1 MDRSGTWKR
10 ISRNWG
16 LYLLLLPALVL
27 LILFAYKPMYGVVIA
42 FKNYKN
48 SLGILG
54 SPWVDPLFK
63 NFQRF
68 FNSYQCGTTI
78 RNTLRLTVYSL
89 AVGFP
94 IPIIL
99 ALMINQITAMRFRR
113 TFQTILYLPHFIST
127 VVMVGLLLIWLSP
140 SSGLVGA
147 FYRLLG
153 KEAPNVMTSAS
164 GFPSIY
170 VWSDIWQH
178 AGWDSIVFLAALS
191 SIDPTLYEAATVDG
205 ATRWQKM
212 RYIDL
217 PLLMAT
223 GEEHGE
229 HEQPHQRLPAPEIP
243 PGQGVGRRNIDRK
256 ADEGADHGVQDGVAV
271 AHPDVGLVEQF
282 LVAVQCEAY
291 RHEPDVPARH
301 GRRVGKG
308 SDDDKPQGIQN
319 QNQQQEAD
327 QIEHHVKGHV
337 LGLAAHAVPSVG
349 RMERLFPGRRSHP
362 PSLLTT
368 GWFRPASG

>member
-16 LYLLLLPALVL
+16 LYLLLLPSLVL

-54 SPWVDPLFK
+54 SPWAEPLFK

-68 FNSYQCGTTI
+68 FNSYQCEATI
-78 RNTLRLTVYSL
+78 RNTLRLSLYSL

-153 KEAPNVMTSAS
+153 KDAPNVMTSAS

-170 VWSDIWQH
+170 VWSDVWQH
-178 AGWDSIVFLAALS
+178 SGWDSIVFLAALS

-223 GEEHGE
+223 ACIMLILRAGNLMNVGFEKVFLMQNDLNMSTSEIIATYVYKMGLRNSQYAVSTAVNLFNNLINFGLLLLVNCITRKLGET
-229 HEQPHQRLPAPEIP
+229 
-243 PGQGVGRRNIDRK
+243 
-256 ADEGADHGVQDGVAV
+256 
-271 AHPDVGLVEQF
+271 
-282 LVAVQCEAY
+282 
-291 RHEPDVPARH
+291 
-301 GRRVGKG
+301 
-308 SDDDKPQGIQN
+308 
-319 QNQQQEAD
+319 
-327 QIEHHVKGHV
+327 
-337 LGLAAHAVPSVG
+337 
-349 RMERLFPGRRSHP
+349 
-362 PSLLTT
+362 SL
-368 GWFRPASG
+368 W

>member
-1 MDRSGTWKR
+1 MNRSGTWKR

-16 LYLLLLPALVL
+16 LYLLLLPSLVL

-54 SPWVDPLFK
+54 SPWAEPLFK

-68 FNSYQCGTTI
+68 FNSYQCEATI
-78 RNTLRLTVYSL
+78 RNTLRLSLYSL

-153 KEAPNVMTSAS
+153 KDAPNVMTSAS

-170 VWSDIWQH
+170 VWSDVWQH
-178 AGWDSIVFLAALS
+178 SGWDSIVFLAALS
-191 SIDPTLYEAATVDG
+191 SIDSTLYEAAMVDG

-217 PLLMAT
+217 PLLMSTACIMLILRAGNLMNVGFEKVFLMQNDLNMSTSEIIAT
-223 GEEHGE
+223 YVYKMGLRNSQYAVSTAVNLFNNLVNFVLLLLVNCVTRKLGET
-229 HEQPHQRLPAPEIP
+229 
-243 PGQGVGRRNIDRK
+243 
-256 ADEGADHGVQDGVAV
+256 
-271 AHPDVGLVEQF
+271 
-282 LVAVQCEAY
+282 
-291 RHEPDVPARH
+291 
-301 GRRVGKG
+301 
-308 SDDDKPQGIQN
+308 S
-319 QNQQQEAD
+319 
-327 QIEHHVKGHV
+327 
-337 LGLAAHAVPSVG
+337 
-349 RMERLFPGRRSHP
+349 LF
-362 PSLLTT
+362 
-368 GWFRPASG
+368 

>member
-1 MDRSGTWKR
+1 MNRSGTWKR

-16 LYLLLLPALVL
+16 LYLLLLPSLVL

-54 SPWVDPLFK
+54 SPWAEPLFK

-68 FNSYQCGTTI
+68 FNSYQCETTI
-78 RNTLRLTVYSL
+78 RNTLRLSLYSL

-153 KEAPNVMTSAS
+153 KDAPNVMTSAS

-170 VWSDIWQH
+170 VWSDVWQH
-178 AGWDSIVFLAALS
+178 SGWDSIVFLAALS

-223 GEEHGE
+223 ACIMLILRAGNLMNVGFEKVFLMQNDLNMSTSEIIATYVYKMGLRNSQYAVSTAVNLFNNLVNFVLLLLVNCVTRKLGET
-229 HEQPHQRLPAPEIP
+229 
-243 PGQGVGRRNIDRK
+243 
-256 ADEGADHGVQDGVAV
+256 
-271 AHPDVGLVEQF
+271 
-282 LVAVQCEAY
+282 
-291 RHEPDVPARH
+291 
-301 GRRVGKG
+301 
-308 SDDDKPQGIQN
+308 S
-319 QNQQQEAD
+319 
-327 QIEHHVKGHV
+327 
-337 LGLAAHAVPSVG
+337 
-349 RMERLFPGRRSHP
+349 LF
-362 PSLLTT
+362 
-368 GWFRPASG
+368 

>member
-1 MDRSGTWKR
+1 MNRSGTWKR

-16 LYLLLLPALVL
+16 LYLLLLPSLVL

-54 SPWVDPLFK
+54 SPWAEPLFK

-68 FNSYQCGTTI
+68 FNSYQCEATI
-78 RNTLRLTVYSL
+78 RNTLRLSLYSL

-153 KEAPNVMTSAS
+153 KDAPNVMTSAS

-170 VWSDIWQH
+170 VWADVWQH
-178 AGWDSIVFLAALS
+178 SGWDSIVFLAALS

-217 PLLMAT
+217 PLLMSTACIMLILRAGNLMNVGFEKVFLMQNDLNMSTSEIIAT
-223 GEEHGE
+223 YVYKMGLRNSQYAVSTAVNLFNNLVNFVLLLLVNCVTRKLGET
-229 HEQPHQRLPAPEIP
+229 
-243 PGQGVGRRNIDRK
+243 
-256 ADEGADHGVQDGVAV
+256 
-271 AHPDVGLVEQF
+271 
-282 LVAVQCEAY
+282 
-291 RHEPDVPARH
+291 
-301 GRRVGKG
+301 
-308 SDDDKPQGIQN
+308 S
-319 QNQQQEAD
+319 
-327 QIEHHVKGHV
+327 
-337 LGLAAHAVPSVG
+337 
-349 RMERLFPGRRSHP
+349 LF
-362 PSLLTT
+362 
-368 GWFRPASG
+368 

>member
-1 MDRSGTWKR
+1 MNRSGTWKR

-16 LYLLLLPALVL
+16 LYLLLLPSLVL

-54 SPWVDPLFK
+54 SPWAEPLFK

-68 FNSYQCGTTI
+68 FNSYQCEATI
-78 RNTLRLTVYSL
+78 RNTLRLSLYSL
-89 AVGFP
+89 AAGFP

-153 KEAPNVMTSAS
+153 KDAPNVMTSAS

-170 VWSDIWQH
+170 VWSDVWQH
-178 AGWDSIVFLAALS
+178 SGWDSIVFLAALS

-217 PLLMAT
+217 PLLMSTACIMLILRAGNLMNVGFEKVFLMQNDLNMSTSEIIAT
-223 GEEHGE
+223 YVYKMGLRNSQYAVSTAVNLFNNLVNFVLLLLVNCVTRKLGET
-229 HEQPHQRLPAPEIP
+229 
-243 PGQGVGRRNIDRK
+243 
-256 ADEGADHGVQDGVAV
+256 
-271 AHPDVGLVEQF
+271 
-282 LVAVQCEAY
+282 
-291 RHEPDVPARH
+291 
-301 GRRVGKG
+301 
-308 SDDDKPQGIQN
+308 S
-319 QNQQQEAD
+319 
-327 QIEHHVKGHV
+327 
-337 LGLAAHAVPSVG
+337 
-349 RMERLFPGRRSHP
+349 LF
-362 PSLLTT
+362 
-368 GWFRPASG
+368 

>member
-54 SPWVDPLFK
+54 SPWAEPLFK

-68 FNSYQCGTTI
+68 FNSYQCGATI
-78 RNTLRLTVYSL
+78 RNTLRLSLYSL

-113 TFQTILYLPHFIST
+113 AFQTILYLPHFIST

-153 KEAPNVMTSAS
+153 KDAPNVMTSAS

-223 GEEHGE
+223 ACIMLILRAGNLMNVGFEKVFLMQNDLNMSTSEIIATYVYKMGLRNSQYAVSTAVNLFNNLINFGLLLLVNCITRKLGET
-229 HEQPHQRLPAPEIP
+229 
-243 PGQGVGRRNIDRK
+243 
-256 ADEGADHGVQDGVAV
+256 
-271 AHPDVGLVEQF
+271 
-282 LVAVQCEAY
+282 
-291 RHEPDVPARH
+291 
-301 GRRVGKG
+301 
-308 SDDDKPQGIQN
+308 
-319 QNQQQEAD
+319 
-327 QIEHHVKGHV
+327 
-337 LGLAAHAVPSVG
+337 
-349 RMERLFPGRRSHP
+349 
-362 PSLLTT
+362 SL
-368 GWFRPASG
+368 W

>member
-1 MDRSGTWKR
+1 MNRSGTWKR

-16 LYLLLLPALVL
+16 LYLLLLPSLVL

-54 SPWVDPLFK
+54 SPWAEPLFK

-68 FNSYQCGTTI
+68 FNSYQCEATI
-78 RNTLRLTVYSL
+78 RNTLRLSLYSL

-153 KEAPNVMTSAS
+153 KDAPNVMTSAS

-170 VWSDIWQH
+170 VWSDVWQH

-217 PLLMAT
+217 PLLMSTACIMLILRAGNLMNVGFEKVFLMQNDLNMSTSEIIAT
-223 GEEHGE
+223 YVYKMGLRNSQYAVSTAVNLFNNLVNFVLLLLVNCVTRKLGET
-229 HEQPHQRLPAPEIP
+229 
-243 PGQGVGRRNIDRK
+243 
-256 ADEGADHGVQDGVAV
+256 
-271 AHPDVGLVEQF
+271 
-282 LVAVQCEAY
+282 
-291 RHEPDVPARH
+291 
-301 GRRVGKG
+301 
-308 SDDDKPQGIQN
+308 S
-319 QNQQQEAD
+319 
-327 QIEHHVKGHV
+327 
-337 LGLAAHAVPSVG
+337 
-349 RMERLFPGRRSHP
+349 LF
-362 PSLLTT
+362 
-368 GWFRPASG
+368 

>member
-54 SPWVDPLFK
+54 SPWADPLFK

-68 FNSYQCGTTI
+68 FNSYQCGATI
-78 RNTLRLTVYSL
+78 RNTLRLSLYSL

-153 KEAPNVMTSAS
+153 KDAPNVMTSAS

-223 GEEHGE
+223 ACIMLILRAGNLMNVGFEKVFLMQNDLNMSTSEIIATYVYKMGLRNSQYAVSTAVNLFNNLINFGLLLLVNCITRKLGET
-229 HEQPHQRLPAPEIP
+229 
-243 PGQGVGRRNIDRK
+243 
-256 ADEGADHGVQDGVAV
+256 
-271 AHPDVGLVEQF
+271 
-282 LVAVQCEAY
+282 
-291 RHEPDVPARH
+291 
-301 GRRVGKG
+301 
-308 SDDDKPQGIQN
+308 
-319 QNQQQEAD
+319 
-327 QIEHHVKGHV
+327 
-337 LGLAAHAVPSVG
+337 
-349 RMERLFPGRRSHP
+349 
-362 PSLLTT
+362 SL
-368 GWFRPASG
+368 W

>member
-1 MDRSGTWKR
+1 MNRSGTWKR

-16 LYLLLLPALVL
+16 LYLLLLPSLVL

-54 SPWVDPLFK
+54 SPWAEPLFK

-68 FNSYQCGTTI
+68 FNSYQCEATI
-78 RNTLRLTVYSL
+78 RNTLRLSLYSL

-153 KEAPNVMTSAS
+153 KDAPNVMTSAS

-170 VWSDIWQH
+170 VWSDVWQH
-178 AGWDSIVFLAALS
+178 SGWDSIVFLAALS
-191 SIDPTLYEAATVDG
+191 SIDPTLYEAAMVDG

-217 PLLMAT
+217 PLLMSTACIMLILRAGNLMNVGFEKVFLMQNDLNMSTSEIIAT
-223 GEEHGE
+223 YVYKMGLRNSHYAVSTAVNLFNNLVNFVLLLLVNCVTRKLGET
-229 HEQPHQRLPAPEIP
+229 
-243 PGQGVGRRNIDRK
+243 
-256 ADEGADHGVQDGVAV
+256 
-271 AHPDVGLVEQF
+271 
-282 LVAVQCEAY
+282 
-291 RHEPDVPARH
+291 
-301 GRRVGKG
+301 
-308 SDDDKPQGIQN
+308 S
-319 QNQQQEAD
+319 
-327 QIEHHVKGHV
+327 
-337 LGLAAHAVPSVG
+337 
-349 RMERLFPGRRSHP
+349 LF
-362 PSLLTT
+362 
-368 GWFRPASG
+368 

>member
-1 MDRSGTWKR
+1 MNRSGTWKR
-10 ISRNWG
+10 ISWNWG
-16 LYLLLLPALVL
+16 LYLLLLPSLVL

-54 SPWVDPLFK
+54 SPWTEPLFK

-68 FNSYQCGTTI
+68 FNSYQCEATI
-78 RNTLRLTVYSL
+78 RNTLRMSLYSL

-113 TFQTILYLPHFIST
+113 MFQTILYLPHFIST

-153 KEAPNVMTSAS
+153 KDAPNVMTSAS

-170 VWSDIWQH
+170 VWSDVWQH
-178 AGWDSIVFLAALS
+178 SGWDSIVFLAALS

-217 PLLMAT
+217 PLLMSTACIMLILRAGDLMNVGFEKVFLMQNDLNMSTSEIIAT
-223 GEEHGE
+223 YVYKMGLRNSQYAVSTAVNLFNNLVNFVLLLLVNCVTRKLGET
-229 HEQPHQRLPAPEIP
+229 
-243 PGQGVGRRNIDRK
+243 
-256 ADEGADHGVQDGVAV
+256 
-271 AHPDVGLVEQF
+271 
-282 LVAVQCEAY
+282 
-291 RHEPDVPARH
+291 
-301 GRRVGKG
+301 
-308 SDDDKPQGIQN
+308 S
-319 QNQQQEAD
+319 
-327 QIEHHVKGHV
+327 
-337 LGLAAHAVPSVG
+337 
-349 RMERLFPGRRSHP
+349 LF
-362 PSLLTT
+362 
-368 GWFRPASG
+368 

>member
-54 SPWVDPLFK
+54 SPWADPLFK

-68 FNSYQCGTTI
+68 FNSYQCGATI
-78 RNTLRLTVYSL
+78 RNTLRLSLYSL

-153 KEAPNVMTSAS
+153 KDAPNVMTSAS

-223 GEEHGE
+223 ACIMLILRAGNLMNVGFEKVFLMQNDLNMSTSEIIATYVYKMGLRNSQYAVSTAVNLFNNLINFGLLLLVNCVTRKLGET
-229 HEQPHQRLPAPEIP
+229 
-243 PGQGVGRRNIDRK
+243 
-256 ADEGADHGVQDGVAV
+256 
-271 AHPDVGLVEQF
+271 
-282 LVAVQCEAY
+282 
-291 RHEPDVPARH
+291 
-301 GRRVGKG
+301 
-308 SDDDKPQGIQN
+308 
-319 QNQQQEAD
+319 
-327 QIEHHVKGHV
+327 
-337 LGLAAHAVPSVG
+337 
-349 RMERLFPGRRSHP
+349 
-362 PSLLTT
+362 SL
-368 GWFRPASG
+368 W

>member
-54 SPWVDPLFK
+54 SPWADPLFK

-68 FNSYQCGTTI
+68 FNSYQCGATI
-78 RNTLRLTVYSL
+78 RNTLRLSLYSL

-113 TFQTILYLPHFIST
+113 AFQTILYLPHFIST
-127 VVMVGLLLIWLSP
+127 VVIVGLLLIWLSP

-223 GEEHGE
+223 ACIMLILRAGNLMNVGFEKVFLMQNDLNMSTSEIIATYVYKMGLRNSQYAVSTAVNLFNNLINFGLLLLVNCITRKLGET
-229 HEQPHQRLPAPEIP
+229 
-243 PGQGVGRRNIDRK
+243 
-256 ADEGADHGVQDGVAV
+256 
-271 AHPDVGLVEQF
+271 
-282 LVAVQCEAY
+282 
-291 RHEPDVPARH
+291 
-301 GRRVGKG
+301 
-308 SDDDKPQGIQN
+308 
-319 QNQQQEAD
+319 
-327 QIEHHVKGHV
+327 
-337 LGLAAHAVPSVG
+337 
-349 RMERLFPGRRSHP
+349 
-362 PSLLTT
+362 SL
-368 GWFRPASG
+368 W

>member
-16 LYLLLLPALVL
+16 LYLLLLPSLVL

-54 SPWVDPLFK
+54 SPWADPLFK

-68 FNSYQCGTTI
+68 FNSYQCEATI
-78 RNTLRLTVYSL
+78 RNTLRLSLYSL

-153 KEAPNVMTSAS
+153 KDAPNVMTSAA

-170 VWSDIWQH
+170 VWSDVWQH
-178 AGWDSIVFLAALS
+178 SGWDSIVFLAALS

-223 GEEHGE
+223 ACIMLILRAGNLMNVGFEKVFLMQNDLNMSTSEIIATYVYKMGLRNSQYAVSTAVNLFNNLINFGLLLLVNCITRKLGET
-229 HEQPHQRLPAPEIP
+229 
-243 PGQGVGRRNIDRK
+243 
-256 ADEGADHGVQDGVAV
+256 
-271 AHPDVGLVEQF
+271 
-282 LVAVQCEAY
+282 
-291 RHEPDVPARH
+291 
-301 GRRVGKG
+301 
-308 SDDDKPQGIQN
+308 
-319 QNQQQEAD
+319 
-327 QIEHHVKGHV
+327 
-337 LGLAAHAVPSVG
+337 
-349 RMERLFPGRRSHP
+349 
-362 PSLLTT
+362 SL
-368 GWFRPASG
+368 W

>member
-1 MDRSGTWKR
+1 MNRSGTWKR

-16 LYLLLLPALVL
+16 LYLLLLPSLVL

-54 SPWVDPLFK
+54 SPWAEPLFK

-68 FNSYQCGTTI
+68 FNSYQCEATI
-78 RNTLRLTVYSL
+78 RNTLRLSLYSL

-153 KEAPNVMTSAS
+153 KDAPNVMTSAS

-170 VWSDIWQH
+170 VWSDVWQH
-178 AGWDSIVFLAALS
+178 SGWDSIVFLAALS
-191 SIDPTLYEAATVDG
+191 SIDPTLYEAAMVDG

-212 RYIDL
+212 RYTDL
-217 PLLMAT
+217 PLLMSTACIMLILRAGNLMNVGFEKVFLMQNDLNMSTSEIIAT
-223 GEEHGE
+223 YVYKMGLRNSQYAVSTAVNLFNNLVNFVLLLLVNCVTRKLGET
-229 HEQPHQRLPAPEIP
+229 
-243 PGQGVGRRNIDRK
+243 
-256 ADEGADHGVQDGVAV
+256 
-271 AHPDVGLVEQF
+271 
-282 LVAVQCEAY
+282 
-291 RHEPDVPARH
+291 
-301 GRRVGKG
+301 
-308 SDDDKPQGIQN
+308 S
-319 QNQQQEAD
+319 
-327 QIEHHVKGHV
+327 
-337 LGLAAHAVPSVG
+337 
-349 RMERLFPGRRSHP
+349 LF
-362 PSLLTT
+362 
-368 GWFRPASG
+368 

>member
-54 SPWVDPLFK
+54 SPWADPLFK

-68 FNSYQCGTTI
+68 FNSYQCGATI
-78 RNTLRLTVYSL
+78 RNTLRLSLYSL

-113 TFQTILYLPHFIST
+113 AFQTILYLPHFIST

-217 PLLMAT
+217 PLLMSTACIMLILRAGNLMNVGFEKVFLMQNDLNMSTSEIIAT
-223 GEEHGE
+223 YVYKMGLRNSQYAVSTAVNLFNNLINFGLLLLVNCITRKLGET
-229 HEQPHQRLPAPEIP
+229 
-243 PGQGVGRRNIDRK
+243 
-256 ADEGADHGVQDGVAV
+256 
-271 AHPDVGLVEQF
+271 
-282 LVAVQCEAY
+282 
-291 RHEPDVPARH
+291 
-301 GRRVGKG
+301 
-308 SDDDKPQGIQN
+308 
-319 QNQQQEAD
+319 
-327 QIEHHVKGHV
+327 
-337 LGLAAHAVPSVG
+337 
-349 RMERLFPGRRSHP
+349 
-362 PSLLTT
+362 SL
-368 GWFRPASG
+368 W

>member
-10 ISRNWG
+10 IGRNWG

-54 SPWVDPLFK
+54 SPWADPLFK

-68 FNSYQCGTTI
+68 FNSYQCGATI
-78 RNTLRLTVYSL
+78 RNTLRLSLYSL

-153 KEAPNVMTSAS
+153 KDAPNVMTSAS

-223 GEEHGE
+223 ACIMLILRAGNLMNVGFEKVFLMQNDLNMSTSEIIATYVYKMGLRNSQYAVSTAVNLFNNLINFGLLLLVNCITRKLGET
-229 HEQPHQRLPAPEIP
+229 
-243 PGQGVGRRNIDRK
+243 
-256 ADEGADHGVQDGVAV
+256 
-271 AHPDVGLVEQF
+271 
-282 LVAVQCEAY
+282 
-291 RHEPDVPARH
+291 
-301 GRRVGKG
+301 
-308 SDDDKPQGIQN
+308 
-319 QNQQQEAD
+319 
-327 QIEHHVKGHV
+327 
-337 LGLAAHAVPSVG
+337 
-349 RMERLFPGRRSHP
+349 
-362 PSLLTT
+362 SL
-368 GWFRPASG
+368 W

>member
-78 RNTLRLTVYSL
+78 RNTLRLSLYSL

-191 SIDPTLYEAATVDG
+191 SIDPTLYEAATVDS

-223 GEEHGE
+223 ACIMLILRAGNLMNVGFEKVFLMQNDLNMSTSEIIATYVYKMGLRNSQYAVSTAVNLFNNLINFGLLLLVNCITRKLGET
-229 HEQPHQRLPAPEIP
+229 
-243 PGQGVGRRNIDRK
+243 
-256 ADEGADHGVQDGVAV
+256 
-271 AHPDVGLVEQF
+271 
-282 LVAVQCEAY
+282 
-291 RHEPDVPARH
+291 
-301 GRRVGKG
+301 
-308 SDDDKPQGIQN
+308 
-319 QNQQQEAD
+319 
-327 QIEHHVKGHV
+327 
-337 LGLAAHAVPSVG
+337 
-349 RMERLFPGRRSHP
+349 
-362 PSLLTT
+362 SL
-368 GWFRPASG
+368 W

>member
-1 MDRSGTWKR
+1 MNRSGTWKR

-16 LYLLLLPALVL
+16 LYLLLLPSLVL

-54 SPWVDPLFK
+54 SPWAEPLFK

-68 FNSYQCGTTI
+68 FNSYQCEATI
-78 RNTLRLTVYSL
+78 RNTLRLSLYSL

-153 KEAPNVMTSAS
+153 KDAPNVMTSAS

-170 VWSDIWQH
+170 VWSDVWQH
-178 AGWDSIVFLAALS
+178 SGWDSIVFLAALS

-217 PLLMAT
+217 PLLMSTACIMLILRAGNLMNVGFEKVFLMQNDLNMSTSEIIAT
-223 GEEHGE
+223 YVYKMGLRNSQYAVSTAVNLFNNLVNFVLLLLVNCVTRKLGET
-229 HEQPHQRLPAPEIP
+229 
-243 PGQGVGRRNIDRK
+243 
-256 ADEGADHGVQDGVAV
+256 
-271 AHPDVGLVEQF
+271 
-282 LVAVQCEAY
+282 
-291 RHEPDVPARH
+291 
-301 GRRVGKG
+301 
-308 SDDDKPQGIQN
+308 S
-319 QNQQQEAD
+319 
-327 QIEHHVKGHV
+327 
-337 LGLAAHAVPSVG
+337 
-349 RMERLFPGRRSHP
+349 LF
-362 PSLLTT
+362 
-368 GWFRPASG
+368 

>member
-10 ISRNWG
+10 IGRNWG

-54 SPWVDPLFK
+54 SPWADPLFK

-68 FNSYQCGTTI
+68 FNSYQCEATI
-78 RNTLRLTVYSL
+78 RNTLRLSLYSL

-99 ALMINQITAMRFRR
+99 ALMINQISAMRFRR

-153 KEAPNVMTSAS
+153 KDAPNVMTSAS

-223 GEEHGE
+223 ACIMLILRAGNLMNVGFEKVFLMQNDLNMSTSEIIATYVYKMGLRNSQYAVSTAVNLFNNLINFGLLLLVNCITRKLGET
-229 HEQPHQRLPAPEIP
+229 
-243 PGQGVGRRNIDRK
+243 
-256 ADEGADHGVQDGVAV
+256 
-271 AHPDVGLVEQF
+271 
-282 LVAVQCEAY
+282 
-291 RHEPDVPARH
+291 
-301 GRRVGKG
+301 
-308 SDDDKPQGIQN
+308 S
-319 QNQQQEAD
+319 
-327 QIEHHVKGHV
+327 
-337 LGLAAHAVPSVG
+337 
-349 RMERLFPGRRSHP
+349 LF
-362 PSLLTT
+362 
-368 GWFRPASG
+368 

>member
-54 SPWVDPLFK
+54 SPWADPLFK

-68 FNSYQCGTTI
+68 FNSYQCETTI
-78 RNTLRLTVYSL
+78 RNTLRLSLYSL

-153 KEAPNVMTSAS
+153 KDAPNVMTSAS

-217 PLLMAT
+217 PLLVAT
-223 GEEHGE
+223 ACIMLILRAGNLMNVGFEKVFLMQNDLNMSTSEIIATYVYKMGLRNSQYAVSTAVNLFNNLVNFVLLLLVNCVTRKLGET
-229 HEQPHQRLPAPEIP
+229 
-243 PGQGVGRRNIDRK
+243 
-256 ADEGADHGVQDGVAV
+256 
-271 AHPDVGLVEQF
+271 
-282 LVAVQCEAY
+282 
-291 RHEPDVPARH
+291 
-301 GRRVGKG
+301 
-308 SDDDKPQGIQN
+308 S
-319 QNQQQEAD
+319 
-327 QIEHHVKGHV
+327 
-337 LGLAAHAVPSVG
+337 
-349 RMERLFPGRRSHP
+349 LF
-362 PSLLTT
+362 
-368 GWFRPASG
+368 

>member
-1 MDRSGTWKR
+1 MNRSGTWKR

-16 LYLLLLPALVL
+16 LYLLLLPSLVL

-54 SPWVDPLFK
+54 SPWAEPLFK

-68 FNSYQCGTTI
+68 FNSYQCEATI
-78 RNTLRLTVYSL
+78 RNTLRLSLYSL

-153 KEAPNVMTSAS
+153 KDAPNVMTSAS

-170 VWSDIWQH
+170 VWSDVWQH
-178 AGWDSIVFLAALS
+178 SGWDSIVFLAALS

-217 PLLMAT
+217 PLLMSTACIMLILRAGNLMNVGFEKVFLMQNDLNMSTSEIIAT
-223 GEEHGE
+223 YVYKMGLRNSQYAGSTAVNLFNNLVNFGLLLLVNCVTRKLGET
-229 HEQPHQRLPAPEIP
+229 
-243 PGQGVGRRNIDRK
+243 
-256 ADEGADHGVQDGVAV
+256 
-271 AHPDVGLVEQF
+271 
-282 LVAVQCEAY
+282 
-291 RHEPDVPARH
+291 
-301 GRRVGKG
+301 
-308 SDDDKPQGIQN
+308 S
-319 QNQQQEAD
+319 
-327 QIEHHVKGHV
+327 
-337 LGLAAHAVPSVG
+337 
-349 RMERLFPGRRSHP
+349 LF
-362 PSLLTT
+362 
-368 GWFRPASG
+368 

>member
-16 LYLLLLPALVL
+16 LYLLLLPSLVL

-54 SPWVDPLFK
+54 SPWAEPLFK

-68 FNSYQCGTTI
+68 FNSYQCEATI
-78 RNTLRLTVYSL
+78 RNTLRLSLYSL

-99 ALMINQITAMRFRR
+99 ALMINQISAMRFRR

-153 KEAPNVMTSAS
+153 REAPNVMTSAA

-170 VWSDIWQH
+170 VWSDVWQH

-217 PLLMAT
+217 PLLMSTACIMLILRAGNLMNVGFEKVFLMQNDLNMSTSEIIAT
-223 GEEHGE
+223 YVYKMGLRNSQYAVSTAVNLFNNLINFALLLLVNCVTRKLGET
-229 HEQPHQRLPAPEIP
+229 
-243 PGQGVGRRNIDRK
+243 
-256 ADEGADHGVQDGVAV
+256 
-271 AHPDVGLVEQF
+271 
-282 LVAVQCEAY
+282 
-291 RHEPDVPARH
+291 
-301 GRRVGKG
+301 
-308 SDDDKPQGIQN
+308 
-319 QNQQQEAD
+319 
-327 QIEHHVKGHV
+327 
-337 LGLAAHAVPSVG
+337 
-349 RMERLFPGRRSHP
+349 
-362 PSLLTT
+362 SL
-368 GWFRPASG
+368 W

>member
-16 LYLLLLPALVL
+16 LYLLLLPSLVL

-54 SPWVDPLFK
+54 SPWAEPLFK

-68 FNSYQCGTTI
+68 FNSYQCEATI
-78 RNTLRLTVYSL
+78 RNTLRLSLYSL

-153 KEAPNVMTSAS
+153 KDAPNVMTSAS

-170 VWSDIWQH
+170 VWSDVWQH
-178 AGWDSIVFLAALS
+178 SGWDSIVFLAALS

-217 PLLMAT
+217 PLLMSTACIMLILRAGNLMNVGFEKVFLMQNDLNMSTSEIIAT
-223 GEEHGE
+223 YVYKMGLRNSQYAVSTAVNLFNNLINFGLLLLVNCVTRKLGET
-229 HEQPHQRLPAPEIP
+229 
-243 PGQGVGRRNIDRK
+243 
-256 ADEGADHGVQDGVAV
+256 
-271 AHPDVGLVEQF
+271 
-282 LVAVQCEAY
+282 
-291 RHEPDVPARH
+291 
-301 GRRVGKG
+301 
-308 SDDDKPQGIQN
+308 
-319 QNQQQEAD
+319 
-327 QIEHHVKGHV
+327 
-337 LGLAAHAVPSVG
+337 
-349 RMERLFPGRRSHP
+349 
-362 PSLLTT
+362 SL
-368 GWFRPASG
+368 W

>member
-1 MDRSGTWKR
+1 MNRSGTWKR

-16 LYLLLLPALVL
+16 LYLLLLPSLVL

-54 SPWVDPLFK
+54 SPWADPLFK

-68 FNSYQCGTTI
+68 FNSYQCEATI
-78 RNTLRLTVYSL
+78 RNTLRLSLYSL

-153 KEAPNVMTSAS
+153 KDAPNVMTSAS

-170 VWSDIWQH
+170 VWSDVWQH
-178 AGWDSIVFLAALS
+178 SGWDSIVFLAALS

-223 GEEHGE
+223 ACIMLILRAGNLMNVGFEKVFLMQNDLNMSTSEIIATYVYKMGLRNSQYAVSTAVNLFNNLINFGLLLLVNCITRKLGET
-229 HEQPHQRLPAPEIP
+229 
-243 PGQGVGRRNIDRK
+243 
-256 ADEGADHGVQDGVAV
+256 
-271 AHPDVGLVEQF
+271 
-282 LVAVQCEAY
+282 
-291 RHEPDVPARH
+291 
-301 GRRVGKG
+301 
-308 SDDDKPQGIQN
+308 
-319 QNQQQEAD
+319 
-327 QIEHHVKGHV
+327 
-337 LGLAAHAVPSVG
+337 
-349 RMERLFPGRRSHP
+349 
-362 PSLLTT
+362 SL
-368 GWFRPASG
+368 W

>member
-54 SPWVDPLFK
+54 SPWADPLFK

-68 FNSYQCGTTI
+68 FNSYQCGATI
-78 RNTLRLTVYSL
+78 RNTLRLSLYSL

-113 TFQTILYLPHFIST
+113 AFQTILYLPHFIST

-153 KEAPNVMTSAS
+153 REAPNVMTSAS

-223 GEEHGE
+223 ACIMLILRAGNLMNVGFEKVFLMQNDLNMSTSEIIATYVYKMGLRNSQYAVSTAVNLFNNLINFGLLLLVNCITRKLGET
-229 HEQPHQRLPAPEIP
+229 
-243 PGQGVGRRNIDRK
+243 
-256 ADEGADHGVQDGVAV
+256 
-271 AHPDVGLVEQF
+271 
-282 LVAVQCEAY
+282 
-291 RHEPDVPARH
+291 
-301 GRRVGKG
+301 
-308 SDDDKPQGIQN
+308 
-319 QNQQQEAD
+319 
-327 QIEHHVKGHV
+327 
-337 LGLAAHAVPSVG
+337 
-349 RMERLFPGRRSHP
+349 
-362 PSLLTT
+362 SL
-368 GWFRPASG
+368 W